1 MASDLL
7 IKKTRATLS
16 WRFKLHEV
24 CIKKRLEFVTSQEEL
39 ERVKIWCLGRKGL
52 FNTLHKLAFN
62 KGDISQLVDHYYDL
76 VENPPNGKET

>member
-7 IKKTRATLS
+7 IKKTRRTLLL
-16 WRFKLHEV
+16 RIQLHEV
-24 CIKKRLEFVTSQEEL
+24 CIKKRLEFVTSLEEL
-39 ERVKIWCLGRKGL
+39 ERVRLWCFGRKGL

-76 VENPPNGKET
+76 VENPPR